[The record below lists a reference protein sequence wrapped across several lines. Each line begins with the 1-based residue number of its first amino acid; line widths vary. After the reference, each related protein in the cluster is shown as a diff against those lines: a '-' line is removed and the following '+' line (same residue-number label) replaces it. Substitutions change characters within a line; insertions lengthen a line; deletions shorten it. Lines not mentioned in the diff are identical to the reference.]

1 MFKRI
6 LVPTDGSKLSKKAV
20 SEAIELARLSR
31 ATLVALHVRPR
42 FSDSP
47 FGIYGP
53 YEESIETAYDR
64 EVKATS
70 DRLFAQVRK
79 RAEAAGV
86 AVEAALVSSNDVWR
100 AIIAAAARKKCDVI
114 CMASHGRRG
123 LSALVLGSETVKVL
137 THSSVPVLVMR

>member
-6 LVPTDGSKLSKKAV
+6 LLPTDGSRLSQKALV
-20 SEAIELARLSR
+20 KAIELARLSH

-47 FGIYGP
+47 YGIYRP
-53 YEESIETAYDR
+53 HEESVETAYDR
-64 EVKATS
+64 AVKAAS
-70 DRLFAQVRK
+70 DRLFAQITQ

-86 AVEAALVSSNDVWR
+86 AVEPALVSSNDVWR
-100 AIIAAAARKKCDVI
+100 AIIAAASRKKCDVI

-123 LSALVLGSETVKVL
+123 LSALVLGSETIKVL
-137 THSSVPVLVMR
+137 THSRVPVLVLR